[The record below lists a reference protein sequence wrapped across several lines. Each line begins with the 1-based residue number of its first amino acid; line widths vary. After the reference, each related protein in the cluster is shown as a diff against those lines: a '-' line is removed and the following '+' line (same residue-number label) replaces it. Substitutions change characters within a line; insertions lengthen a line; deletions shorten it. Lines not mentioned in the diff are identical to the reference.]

1 MVAAPVF
8 FNNFSSKNY
17 YNKHAK
23 KKTKPF
29 TEREGDWFCP
39 QCKNLN
45 FAFRLHC
52 NRCKCPKEEKENE
65 KSKDL
70 KEEKKEDSTKEES
83 WNYKYNGRYKKTYK
97 NYSDNRGNY
106 FHKSKENKE

>member
-1 MVAAPVF
+1 MVATPVF
-8 FNNFSSKNY
+8 LNNFSTKNY
-17 YNKHAK
+17 FNKHK
-23 KKTKPF
+23 KKNTKPF

-52 NRCKCPKEEKENE
+52 NRCKCPKE
-65 KSKDL
+65 
-70 KEEKKEDSTKEES
+70 KEEKEKTKEEKS
-83 WNYKYNGRYKKTYK
+83 EIKEEKWNYRYNNRYKKTYK
-97 NYSDNRGNY
+97 NYDNRSNY